1 MSISHSDVSRHYYTY
16 CTEFKKSIN
25 KFEYCIDSNIV
36 LPNYCKCA
44 DWGGGGGVIRG
55 LYLLLKKK
63 IERLKYLKHA
73 FSKYDEKLN
82 NKIKLS
88 TSIFPP
94 AILISFF

>member
-16 CTEFKKSIN
+16 CKEFKKSIN

-63 IERLKYLKHA
+63 KNRTTQILKTCI
-73 FSKYDEKLN
+73 F
-82 NKIKLS
+82 KIR
-88 TSIFPP
+88 
-94 AILISFF
+94 